1 MSTRNSVD
9 TGETC
14 RCCNL
19 GCIPI
24 IAIRSM
30 DDLLGFRDDE
40 EENGE
45 AKGSHEFSYLVVG
58 GGS

>member
-1 MSTRNSVD
+1 
-9 TGETC
+9 
-14 RCCNL
+14 
-19 GCIPI
+19 
-24 IAIRSM
+24 M

-45 AKGSHEFSYLVVG
+45 AKGFSYLVVG

>member
-1 MSTRNSVD
+1 MMSTRNSFD

-14 RCCNL
+14 CL

-30 DDLLGFRDDE
+30 DDWLGFRDDE
-40 EENGE
+40 EENSE
-45 AKGSHEFSYLVVG
+45 AKELPKEGLS
-58 GGS
+58 